1 MPLISLLRIADDS
14 SIVSD
19 MKKILFP
26 APLLLL
32 CLLVAGCGKQQV
44 KPVSTEGARLIVPVP
59 VTDQDMLA
67 LRQVTNFME
76 PHRKIGVVLG
86 YGYND
91 EAFVEAALQELG
103 RTLGMAE
110 NGGAVVSYR
119 YPEDF
124 IRGGSPRISALT
136 NMLEADGVAGLVVV
150 GAPEGTHRALAAL
163 QDTDLGR
170 SAYPVISLMPQDDIL
185 GIESGSD
192 MVIEYV
198 PASAT
203 ADLTEESGAYQE
215 NIPQLIARAAY
226 YITLL
231 PSDFF
236 GGFQLDMELLV
247 HARQL
252 AGASWEV
259 SRYIDPE
266 TGLCPMNHFVIDR
279 RQGQGV
285 SS

>member
-1 MPLISLLRIADDS
+1 MNKFLCPALFLI
-14 SIVSD
+14 
-19 MKKILFP
+19 
-26 APLLLL
+26 L
-32 CLLVAGCGKQQV
+32 CVLVAGCEKQSV
-44 KPVSTEGARLIVPVP
+44 RPVSTEEARLISPVP

-67 LRQVTNFME
+67 LQQVTNFME
-76 PHRKIGVVLG
+76 PQRKIGVVLG

-91 EAFVEAALQELG
+91 EVFVEATLQELR
-103 RTLGMAE
+103 RTLGLAE
-110 NGGAVVSYR
+110 DGGAVVPYV
-119 YPEDF
+119 YPQDF
-124 IRGGSPRISALT
+124 MRGGSARITALT
-136 NMLEADGVAGLVVV
+136 DMLESDGVAGLVVV
-150 GAPEGTHRALAAL
+150 GAPEGSHRALAAL

-170 SAYPVISLMPQDDIL
+170 ALFPVITLMPQDDIL

-192 MVIEYV
+192 IVIEYV

-215 NIPQLIARAAY
+215 NVPQLISRAAY
-226 YITLL
+226 YITLM
-231 PSDFF
+231 PPDYF
-236 GGFQLDMELLV
+236 GGFQQDLELLV

-279 RQGQGV
+279 RKG
-285 SS
+285 

>member
-103 RTLGMAE
+103 EPWGWRRMVERWCPTAIL
-110 NGGAVVSYR
+110 
-119 YPEDF
+119 
-124 IRGGSPRISALT
+124 RILS
-136 NMLEADGVAGLVVV
+136 V
-150 GAPEGTHRALAAL
+150 GEVH
-163 QDTDLGR
+163 
-170 SAYPVISLMPQDDIL
+170 
-185 GIESGSD
+185 
-192 MVIEYV
+192 
-198 PASAT
+198 
-203 ADLTEESGAYQE
+203 
-215 NIPQLIARAAY
+215 
-226 YITLL
+226 
-231 PSDFF
+231 
-236 GGFQLDMELLV
+236 GFPL
-247 HARQL
+247 
-252 AGASWEV
+252 
-259 SRYIDPE
+259 
-266 TGLCPMNHFVIDR
+266 
-279 RQGQGV
+279 
-285 SS
+285 